1 MPGASSTREA
11 KRTVSRLHRV
21 KVQLPRSST
30 GRACILAL
38 GYSKNA
44 EPTSAPRLPSPLLA
58 STRLYPPLLASTR
71 FYSPVFAASHAP
83 PSAVRSR
90 PLTRAP
96 IHRSS
101 SRRRSDR
108 SFALVSLS
116 FRPQPRIIQ
125 SRRSQTPSMLDASN
139 REERE
144 RRRAVGR
151 DSRSRS
157 SKRAAG
163 ERRRTARREIYRGE
177 LSRGSVACS
186 EKSRR
191 ARRRATAWRGPS
203 RRRGTSLETGE
214 TYLLRAIFR
223 SRVVK
228 QQKIINHRDF

>member
-1 MPGASSTREA
+1 MRNLRARLASL
-11 KRTVSRLHRV
+11 RL
-21 KVQLPRSST
+21 
-30 GRACILAL
+30 
-38 GYSKNA
+38 Y
-44 EPTSAPRLPSPLLA
+44 SPLLA
-58 STRLYPPLLASTR
+58 STRLYSPLLASIHLCSPRHTR
-71 FYSPVFAASHAP
+71 HLP
-83 PSAVRSR
+83 PSGLGHLLAHRSTDRRVVDVRTGVSLSFRSR
-90 PLTRAP
+90 
-96 IHRSS
+96 
-101 SRRRSDR
+101 
-108 SFALVSLS
+108 FALVSLS

>member
-1 MPGASSTREA
+1 MRNLRARLASLRLYSPLSASS
-11 KRTVSRLHRV
+11 RL
-21 KVQLPRSST
+21 
-30 GRACILAL
+30 
-38 GYSKNA
+38 Y
-44 EPTSAPRLPSPLLA
+44 SPLLA
-58 STRLYPPLLASTR
+58 STRLYSPRHTRHLPPSGLGHLLAHRSTDR
-71 FYSPVFAASHAP
+71 RVVDVRTEF
-83 PSAVRSR
+83 RSR
-90 PLTRAP
+90 
-96 IHRSS
+96 
-101 SRRRSDR
+101 
-108 SFALVSLS
+108 FALASLRKS
-116 FRPQPRIIQ
+116 PIAD
-125 SRRSQTPSMLDASN
+125 TLDACVTTD
-139 REERE
+139 RRE

-186 EKSRR
+186 EKSRL